1 MEQLK
6 RLCSTRL
13 FVEDATL
20 HLTTTFEYEMSSYMV
35 NLFNLGENPQLVSN
49 EIQFSLPLPIEI
61 IQPTEPKFTRQDQ
74 EAATSEDTNPST
86 SPSNVSKE
94 LLIVSE
100 LSVAVMPSRPD
111 GEASSYDSPQ
121 FQSTL
126 DTILEDKQLNVIS
139 PPPRPSSS
147 EYTEEVI
154 TEESAEQLELDEQDK
169 RDNYQEMVDV
179 DCGADFVEKSGDD
192 HKLVHPEDDVV
203 DREEQDAHKPDKDDT
218 NYKEMEGND
227 KTGDG
232 SQDKD
237 TCDGMMNSFVDSIYG
252 PLEEYSNDDNSL
264 EWECVLSSNCN
275 YRVESIDE
283 DSEYTNGGA
292 KIYIVEYK
300 EARTKTISCYSENE
314 LSSNVAKSSLHEES
328 GDELEFYSC
337 EIGDVIAVETPW
349 CEYYGVLKE
358 IECFEEKLSTVEHS
372 FMLWNVMVQNEMTQS
387 ANDDRSPVSP
397 CVEKEDVSVSD
408 QKMEDSDKNKEIS
421 LESVSD
427 NKKSVLTEE
436 ENNNEDCGKD
446 ESPFLLRT
454 QLSADLTL
462 AVKGTSQSTVILEWD
477 DKSGIDSP
485 VYYLMVFGDK
495 FNNEVDSQYR

>member
-1 MEQLK
+1 M
-6 RLCSTRL
+6 
-13 FVEDATL
+13 
-20 HLTTTFEYEMSSYMV
+20 
-35 NLFNLGENPQLVSN
+35 VSN

-86 SPSNVSKE
+86 SPSGVSKE

-179 DCGADFVEKSGDD
+179 DGGADFVEKSGDD
-192 HKLVHPEDDVV
+192 HKLVHPEDGVV
-203 DREEQDAHKPDKDDT
+203 DREEQDAHQHDKDDT
-218 NYKEMEGND
+218 NYQEMEGTD

-232 SQDKD
+232 GSTLHEDDKKVKDVHPDEDDSQEEDKD

-252 PLEEYSNDDNSL
+252 PLEEYSNDENSL
-264 EWECVLSSNCN
+264 EWECVLSSNCD

-300 EARTKTISCYSENE
+300 EARTKTISSYSEDK

-328 GDELEFYSC
+328 GDELEFNPC
-337 EIGDVIAVETPW
+337 EICDVIGVETPW

-387 ANDDRSPVSP
+387 ADDDISPVSP

-408 QKMEDSDKNKEIS
+408 QKMEDSDKNKEVS

-427 NKKSVLTEE
+427 NKKTVLTEE